1 MSPFMGDSHVI
12 SLFDESI
19 NRSIDDDDDDDDHDD
34 QVTIRPIIMLGSILT
49 DFAMTCARPA
59 FTSWYNDEH
68 RAPTSYHRYLYSR
81 VADAI
86 YN

>member
-1 MSPFMGDSHVI
+1 MNRWIDDDDDGDG
-12 SLFDESI
+12 DGDG
-19 NRSIDDDDDDDDHDD
+19 DDDDDDDQDDDDDD

-49 DFAMTCARPA
+49 DFAMTCASPA
-59 FTSWYNDEH
+59 FTSWNNDEH

>member
-1 MSPFMGDSHVI
+1 MGDSHVI

-19 NRSIDDDDDDDDHDD
+19 NRSIDDDDDDDDDHDD